1 MAYRLAVTQFPHASW
16 LNGGLD
22 ADARDYRLR
31 TTQFTPNGPRIAAA
45 VASLSPGDFTTVWA
59 SATGSLF
66 EVQRADDGTAA
77 QVLDWTPTG
86 IWHAATEQTL
96 LGGARGT
103 IKLNNYSEVFGDWRE
118 MHTPAV
124 MGRSVNGT
132 AHWYGN
138 IAQDGA
144 GNVYYGTTTS
154 VAQTWRLNPSTEVWT
169 QLQSTPSYS
178 QLGSSLE
185 WFPDANSG
193 SGGLIKS
200 LDFATS
206 TLRVILLNAAETS
219 WSTLASGVPNSQHA
233 LLRYHPDHNR
243 VLILGGTNTQTAA
256 TFLEADGTATA
267 SATAIPANIHGM
279 SPACW
284 VAAHSSGCWLVR
296 SGASGRLYAAWP
308 NATYDDIT
316 WVDLAA
322 APDAAL
328 TNPTIVQGYAT
339 DTLLIVSTTGIHAW
353 RVPNL
358 GPTATASLS
367 AALQVART
375 ASASVAA
382 AIQQGKTATAS
393 IAAAIQSPQ
402 SAGASL
408 AAAVQASDSAT
419 ASLAA
424 ALQAEATESADLS
437 AAIQKSQA
445 ATASLSAYLQAGFT
459 ASADLSAAL
468 QVSGSRTASLAAAV
482 QVSDSVT
489 SSLSAALQQT
499 QAATASLSA
508 YIEGA
513 ASVSASLAAA
523 IQSAQS
529 ATASLA
535 AAVSVQLSRSA
546 SLAAALAIQNAATSS
561 LAAAVLGRRTRIA
574 SIAAFIFNPAA
585 ETPANIPPSRRAR
598 LAFSV
603 SGGRPAQ
610 LSGSRRPRQK

>member
-1 MAYRLAVTQFPHASW
+1 MAFTLAVTQFPHASW

-31 TTQFTPNGPRIAAA
+31 TTQFTPNGPRIASA

-86 IWHAATEQTL
+86 IWHAATEQIL

-193 SGGLIKS
+193 AGGLIKS

-296 SGASGRLYAAWP
+296 SGASGRVYAAWP

-339 DTLLIVSTTGIHAW
+339 DTLLIVSTTGLHAW
-353 RVPNL
+353 EVPAL
-358 GPTATASLS
+358 APPGTSAITPAAGVATTSTLAGKSISRASITPAAGVATTSTLTGAGLEAGSSVISPAAGVATTATIAARSIARAAIVAASGQATTSTLTGAGVTPTTPTVTLRLFATPAGS
-367 AALQVART
+367 SIV
-375 ASASVAA
+375 ASATGIEWAWYDD
-382 AIQQGKTATAS
+382 ATTLLEALADTPTVTGS
-393 IAAAIQSPQ
+393 
-402 SAGASL
+402 GASSDASGYLSLTL
-408 AAAVQASDSAT
+408 AGSTKTTGERGFLLFSDCTGAVD
-419 ASLAA
+419 
-424 ALQAEATESADLS
+424 ENP
-437 AAIQKSQA
+437 
-445 ATASLSAYLQAGFT
+445 
-459 ASADLSAAL
+459 
-468 QVSGSRTASLAAAV
+468 RTF
-482 QVSDSVT
+482 
-489 SSLSAALQQT
+489 
-499 QAATASLSA
+499 
-508 YIEGA
+508 GA
-513 ASVSASLAAA
+513 MVE
-523 IQSAQS
+523 
-529 ATASLA
+529 
-535 AAVSVQLSRSA
+535 VD
-546 SLAAALAIQNAATSS
+546 
-561 LAAAVLGRRTRIA
+561 
-574 SIAAFIFNPAA
+574 
-585 ETPANIPPSRRAR
+585 
-598 LAFSV
+598 
-603 SGGRPAQ
+603 
-610 LSGSRRPRQK
+610 

>member
-31 TTQFTPNGPRIAAA
+31 TTQLTPNGPRIAAA
-45 VASLSPGDFTTVWA
+45 VASLDPGDFTTVWA

-86 IWHAATEQTL
+86 IWHAATEQIL

-118 MHTPAV
+118 MHTPAA

-279 SPACW
+279 TPACW

-296 SGASGRLYAAWP
+296 SGASGRVYAAWP

-339 DTLLIVSTTGIHAW
+339 DTLLIVSTTGLHAW
-353 RVPNL
+353 EVPAL
-358 GPTATASLS
+358 APPGTSAITPAAGVATTSTLAGKSIARASITPAAGVATTSTLTGAGLEAGSSVISPAAGVATTATIAARSIARAAIVAASGQATTSTLTGAGVTPTTPTVTLRLFATPAGS
-367 AALQVART
+367 SIV
-375 ASASVAA
+375 ASATGIEWAWYDD
-382 AIQQGKTATAS
+382 ATTLLEALADTPTVTGS
-393 IAAAIQSPQ
+393 
-402 SAGASL
+402 GASSDASGYLSLTL
-408 AAAVQASDSAT
+408 AGSAKTTGSADSCCSAT
-419 ASLAA
+419 APAQWMKTRAPSGPWSRW
-424 ALQAEATESADLS
+424 TDGR
-437 AAIQKSQA
+437 
-445 ATASLSAYLQAGFT
+445 GF
-459 ASADLSAAL
+459 LP
-468 QVSGSRTASLAAAV
+468 
-482 QVSDSVT
+482 
-489 SSLSAALQQT
+489 
-499 QAATASLSA
+499 
-508 YIEGA
+508 
-513 ASVSASLAAA
+513 
-523 IQSAQS
+523 
-529 ATASLA
+529 
-535 AAVSVQLSRSA
+535 
-546 SLAAALAIQNAATSS
+546 
-561 LAAAVLGRRTRIA
+561 
-574 SIAAFIFNPAA
+574 PAA
-585 ETPANIPPSRRAR
+585 GRGCRF
-598 LAFSV
+598 LAPV
-603 SGGRPAQ
+603 PER
-610 LSGSRRPRQK
+610 

>member
-1 MAYRLAVTQFPHASW
+1 MAFTLAVTQFPHASW

-31 TTQFTPNGPRIAAA
+31 TTQFTPNGPRIASA

-77 QVLDWTPTG
+77 QITDWTPTA
-86 IWHAATEQTL
+86 IWHAVTEQVL
-96 LGGARGT
+96 FAGARGT
-103 IKLNNYSEVFGDWRE
+103 IKLLAYAEVFGDWRE

-193 SGGLIKS
+193 AGGLIKL

-206 TLRVILLNAAETS
+206 TLRVILLNAAGTS

-233 LLRYHPDHNR
+233 LPRYHPNHNR

-296 SGASGRLYAAWP
+296 SGASGRVYAAWP

-316 WVDLAA
+316 WVDLGT
-322 APDAAL
+322 APDSAL

-339 DTLLIVSTTGIHAW
+339 DTLLIVSTTGLHAW
-353 RVPNL
+353 RVPNVGTSIAAGVGSATAS
-358 GPTATASLS
+358 GPSATISAGSSTTIAAEVGAAAASGLAASVRLTTAIAAAVGTATASGLS
-367 AALQVART
+367 AGVSAATRIAGAVA
-375 ASASVAA
+375 
-382 AIQQGKTATAS
+382 TATAS
-393 IAAAIQSPQ
+393 GLQATLTRPTPIAATVGAADGTGQVAAVRLTTALTAGVGTAEASGLPADVSISGATVI
-402 SAGASL
+402 SAGVATAAASGLQATIVTAATIAAGVAAAEASGLGAQIVLTTRIGAGVGAAAASGL
-408 AAAVQASDSAT
+408 AAGITVSTTTTIAVAVGVAT
-419 ASLAA
+419 ASGRW
-424 ALQAEATESADLS
+424 
-437 AAIQKSQA
+437 
-445 ATASLSAYLQAGFT
+445 ASITVGTPAPPSTYLRYEVPG
-459 ASADLSAAL
+459 
-468 QVSGSRTASLAAAV
+468 
-482 QVSDSVT
+482 
-489 SSLSAALQQT
+489 SSLRYEVGGT
-499 QAATASLSA
+499 SLR
-508 YIEGA
+508 IE
-513 ASVSASLAAA
+513 L
-523 IQSAQS
+523 
-529 ATASLA
+529 
-535 AAVSVQLSRSA
+535 
-546 SLAAALAIQNAATSS
+546 
-561 LAAAVLGRRTRIA
+561 
-574 SIAAFIFNPAA
+574 
-585 ETPANIPPSRRAR
+585 
-598 LAFSV
+598 
-603 SGGRPAQ
+603 
-610 LSGSRRPRQK
+610 